1 MKISA
6 NNITASARTPNT
18 TPSAIPS
25 FRSLESPAGSG
36 SSVGSGSLV
45 LLSSVVTGRL
55 TSILEIVDIDADDDN
70 VAELDVG
77 VELAPRVYVEDPMT
91 TELGQVSAAISD
103 TVVEG

>member
-55 TSILEIVDIDADDDN
+55 TSILEIADADVEVDKVD
-70 VAELDVG
+70 EPDVD
-77 VELAPRVYVEDPMT
+77 VELAPLIYVEDPMT